1 MYFEK
6 FSVQALMGIK
16 ATLKDPHSV
25 LTWDENAVDPCTWNL
40 ITCSPDKLVIG
51 M

>member
-1 MYFEK
+1 
-6 FSVQALMGIK
+6 MGIK
-16 ATLKDPHSV
+16 AGLKDPHSV
-25 LTWDENAVDPCTWNL
+25 LSWDENAVDACTWNF